1 MTAFV
6 VGICNY
12 YPLVDI
18 ILLGL
23 NGEAIVLLLAVP
35 LLTDDFNVVEGLAYR
50 RLLLEYYAVKF
61 YTS

>member
-1 MTAFV
+1 MV
-6 VGICNY
+6 VVTGNY

-35 LLTDDFNVVEGLAYR
+35 LLTDDFNVVVEGLAYR
-50 RLLLEYYAVKF
+50 RLLLEY
-61 YTS
+61 